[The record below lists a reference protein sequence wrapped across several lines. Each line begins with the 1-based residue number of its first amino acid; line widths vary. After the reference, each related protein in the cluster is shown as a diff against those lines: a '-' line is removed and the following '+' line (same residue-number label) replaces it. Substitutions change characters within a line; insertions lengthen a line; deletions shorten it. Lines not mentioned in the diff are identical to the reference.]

1 MTTFYEFTKNR
12 ERRKKMKT
20 LRSLSFLTVL
30 VLIGML
36 FCTTVVSAKAI
47 ELSLGLIV
55 PPKHLRYLAVIEPW
69 MKMIEEKTKGAV
81 KINAYFNMTLA
92 PAREMF
98 DATVKGLADI
108 SETYTFDP
116 PGKFLI
122 TQTMALPETGFKT
135 SINCSRAL
143 WHLYKTFPEM
153 KEEYKGVKVLWL
165 HTTPAMKLM
174 MKRKAVHSLEDLK
187 GLKIAVSGD
196 LGVKVAKALGFS
208 PVTMPTANIYEAQD
222 KGVIDGH
229 VRPSELLISRS
240 FYEVT
245 KYAIDVDLGHDLFF
259 IAMNPNTYNKL
270 PSDTQKVF
278 DKLSGDWAVD
288 FTGKEWDKFELD
300 AENQAKAKGIE
311 YISLSPQ
318 EMARWRKSLVPI
330 QEEYAAELESKK
342 LPGKKILE
350 ELKKFGAKK

>member
-1 MTTFYEFTKNR
+1 M
-12 ERRKKMKT
+12 
-20 LRSLSFLTVL
+20 
-30 VLIGML
+30 
-36 FCTTVVSAKAI
+36 
-47 ELSLGLIV
+47 
-55 PPKHLRYLAVIEPW
+55 
-69 MKMIEEKTKGAV
+69 
-81 KINAYFNMTLA
+81 
-92 PAREMF
+92 
-98 DATVKGLADI
+98 
-108 SETYTFDP
+108 
-116 PGKFLI
+116 
-122 TQTMALPETGFKT
+122 Q
-135 SINCSRAL
+135 
-143 WHLYKTFPEM
+143 

-174 MKRKAVHSLEDLK
+174 MKKKVVRSLEDLK

-259 IAMNPNTYNKL
+259 IAMNPNTFNKL
-270 PSDTQKVF
+270 TPDAQKVF

-318 EMARWRKSLVPI
+318 EMARWKKSLVPI

-350 ELKKFGAKK
+350 ELKKFGARK

>member
-1 MTTFYEFTKNR
+1 MK
-12 ERRKKMKT
+12 RRKT
-20 LRSLSFLTVL
+20 
-30 VLIGML
+30 GML
-36 FCTTVVSAKAI
+36 LMAVMYGVFFCATAALAAKPI

-55 PPKHLRYLAVIEPW
+55 PPKHLRYLHVIEPW
-69 MKMIEEKTKGAV
+69 MKMIDEQTKGAV
-81 KINAYFNMTLA
+81 KINPYFNMTLA
-92 PAREMF
+92 PAAQLF

-108 SETYTFDP
+108 SESYTFDP
-116 PGKFLI
+116 PGKFLM
-122 TQTMALPETGFKT
+122 TNSLTMPETGFKT
-135 SINCSRAL
+135 SISCSRAL
-143 WHLYKTFPEM
+143 WHIYKAIPEM

-174 MKRKAVHSLEDLK
+174 MKRKPVRSLEDLK

-196 LGVKVAKALGFS
+196 VGVKVARALGFS
-208 PVTMPTANIYEAQD
+208 PVTMPTGDIYVAQD

-229 VRPSELLISRS
+229 IRPSELLISRS
-240 FYEVT
+240 FHEVT

-259 IAMNPNTYNKL
+259 IAMNPNTFNKL
-270 PSDTQKVF
+270 PADAQKMF

-288 FTGKEWDKFELD
+288 FTGKEWDKFESD
-300 AENQAKAKGIE
+300 AEGQAKAKGIE

-318 EMARWRKSLVPI
+318 ELARWRKLLAPI

>member
-1 MTTFYEFTKNR
+1 MKPSKALFWLLVVLFLATISSTALAQTKP
-12 ERRKKMKT
+12 
-20 LRSLSFLTVL
+20 
-30 VLIGML
+30 
-36 FCTTVVSAKAI
+36 I

-55 PPKHLRYLAVIEPW
+55 PPKHLRYLHVMEPW
-69 MKMIEEKTKGAV
+69 IKMIEEQTKGAV
-81 KINAYFNMTLA
+81 KINPNFNMTLA
-92 PAREMF
+92 PANQLF

-108 SETYTFDP
+108 SESYTFDP
-116 PGKFLI
+116 PGKFLM
-122 TQTMALPETGFKT
+122 TNSLTMPETGFST
-135 SINCSRAL
+135 SISCSRAL
-143 WHLYKTFPEM
+143 WHLYKTIPEM
-153 KEEYKGVKVLWL
+153 KEEYKGAKVLWL

-174 MKRKAVHSLEDLK
+174 MKKKPVRSLEDLK

-196 LGVKVAKALGFS
+196 VGVKVAKALGFA
-208 PVTMPTANIYEAQD
+208 PVTMPTADIYVAQD

-259 IAMNPNTYNKL
+259 VAMNQNTFNKL
-270 PSDTQKVF
+270 PPDAQKVF

-288 FTGKEWDKFELD
+288 FTGKEWDKFESD

-311 YISLSPQ
+311 YISLTPQ
-318 EMARWRKSLVPI
+318 ELARWRKLLAPI
-330 QEEYAAELESKK
+330 QEEYAADLESKK

-350 ELKKFGAKK
+350 ELKKFAAKK

>member
-1 MTTFYEFTKNR
+1 
-12 ERRKKMKT
+12 MKT
-20 LRSLSFLTVL
+20 LRSLSILMVL
-30 VLIGML
+30 VFAGML
-36 FCTTVVSAKAI
+36 FCTTVTSAKPT

-55 PPKHLRYLAVIEPW
+55 PPKHLRYLHVIEPW
-69 MKMIEEKTKGAV
+69 MKMIEEQTKGAV
-81 KINAYFNMTLA
+81 KINPYFNMTLA
-92 PAREMF
+92 PAAQLF

-116 PGKFLI
+116 PGKFLM

-135 SINCSRAL
+135 SLSCSRAL

-153 KEEYKGVKVLWL
+153 QKEEYKGAKVLWL

-174 MKRKAVHSLEDLK
+174 MKKKAVRSLEDLK

-196 LGVKVAKALGFS
+196 LGVKVAKALD
-208 PVTMPTANIYEAQD
+208 IYVAQD

-229 VRPSELLISRS
+229 IRPSELLISRS

-259 IAMNPNTYNKL
+259 IAMNPNTFNKL
-270 PSDTQKVF
+270 APDAQKVF

-288 FTGKEWDKFELD
+288 FTGKEWDQFESD

-318 EMARWRKSLVPI
+318 ELARWRKLLVPI
-330 QEEYAAELESKK
+330 HEQYAAELESKK
-342 LPGKKILE
+342 LPGKKIFE
-350 ELKKFGAKK
+350 ELKKFGEKK

>member
-1 MTTFYEFTKNR
+1 MIKER
-12 ERRKKMKT
+12 EEEKMKA
-20 LRSLSFLTVL
+20 LKSLSILMVL
-30 VLIGML
+30 VLAGMV
-36 FCTTVVSAKAI
+36 FWTTAVSAKPT

-55 PPKHLRYLAVIEPW
+55 PPKHLRYLHVIEPW
-69 MKMIEEKTKGAV
+69 MKMIEEQTKGAV
-81 KINAYFNMTLA
+81 KINPYFNMTLA
-92 PAREMF
+92 PAAQLF

-116 PGKFLI
+116 PGKFLM

-135 SINCSRAL
+135 SLSCSRAL

-153 KEEYKGVKVLWL
+153 QKEEYKGAKVLWL

-174 MKRKAVHSLEDLK
+174 MKRKPVRSLEDLK

-208 PVTMPTANIYEAQD
+208 PVTMPTADIYVAQD

-229 VRPSELLISRS
+229 IRPSELLISRS
-240 FYEVT
+240 FHEVT

-259 IAMNPNTYNKL
+259 IAMNPNTFNKL
-270 PSDTQKVF
+270 PPDAQKVF

-288 FTGKEWDKFELD
+288 FTGKEWDQFESD

-318 EMARWRKSLVPI
+318 ELARWKKLLVPI
-330 QEEYAAELESKK
+330 HEQYAAELESKK
-342 LPGKKILE
+342 LPGKKIFE
-350 ELKKFGAKK
+350 ELRKFGAKK

>member
-1 MTTFYEFTKNR
+1 MNKQKTGLLLVAVIFGAMFFFTT
-12 ERRKKMKT
+12 MA
-20 LRSLSFLTVL
+20 
-30 VLIGML
+30 
-36 FCTTVVSAKAI
+36 SAAKPI

-55 PPKHLRYLAVIEPW
+55 PPKHLRYTNVIEPW
-69 MKMIEEKTKGAV
+69 MKMIEERTKGQV
-81 KINAYFNMTLA
+81 KINPYFNMTLA
-92 PAREMF
+92 PAAQLF

-108 SETYTFDP
+108 SESYTFDP
-116 PGKFLI
+116 PGKFNI

-135 SINCSRAL
+135 SVNCSRAL

-174 MKRKAVHSLEDLK
+174 MKRKPVRSLEDLK

-208 PVTMPTANIYEAQD
+208 PVTMPTADIYVAQD

-229 VRPSELLISRS
+229 VRPTELLISRS
-240 FYEVT
+240 FHEVT
-245 KYAIDVDLGHDLFF
+245 KYAVDVDLGHDLFF
-259 IAMNPNTYNKL
+259 IAMNSNTFNKL
-270 PSDTQKVF
+270 PPDAQKVF
-278 DKLSGDWAVD
+278 DKLSGDWAGD

-318 EMARWRKSLVPI
+318 ELARWRKLLVPI
-330 QEEYAAELESKK
+330 HEEFAAELESKK
-342 LPGKKILE
+342 LPGKKIFE